1 MEQTVRLLTDLDGLS
16 DDRVMELARL
26 GVAQAFDVLM
36 GRYREMV
43 RRKVRSYFLVGADE
57 DDLVQEGMI
66 GLFKAVRD
74 YRRDRNDSFPAFAD
88 LCITRQII
96 TAVKTA
102 SRLKHRPLNTYISL
116 NRPVCL
122 EEYPDRVLMDLLCES
137 YMRDPVELVI
147 GREEMERILRC
158 VRNELSRLETE
169 VLGLYLDGNS
179 YQEIAAVLGC
189 RVKSV
194 DNALQRV
201 KRKIAFYMRAAS
213 SA

>member
-1 MEQTVRLLTDLDGLS
+1 MERTVRLLTDLDGLS
-16 DDRVMELARL
+16 DDSVMELARR

-36 GRYREMV
+36 SRYREMV
-43 RRKVRSYFLVGADE
+43 RKKVRSYFLVGADE

-74 YRRDRNDSFPAFAD
+74 YRRDRCDSFPAFAD

-102 SRLKHRPLNTYISL
+102 SRLKHKPLNTYISL

-122 EEYPDRVLMDLLCES
+122 EEYPDRVLMDLLSES

-158 VRNELSRLETE
+158 VRNELSRLEAE

-179 YQEIAAVLGC
+179 YQDIAAVLGC

-201 KRKIAFYMRAAS
+201 KRKIGFFMRAAS